1 MFHSNLVGAPTYIE
15 KPGIDS
21 YLFALNFPANTQ
33 KDELTHR
40 CSCQC
45 RASELH
51 ILLLCLF
58 LTN

>member
-21 YLFALNFPANTQ
+21 YPFALNFPANTQ

-40 CSCQC
+40 
-45 RASELH
+45 
-51 ILLLCLF
+51 
-58 LTN
+58 